1 MVNRWVL
8 KPEPDPDI
16 TKALAAEL
24 GVDKLIAGLLVQRNI
39 KTFDQARTFFR
50 PTLSHFHDPFLMK
63 DMDLAVDRLEHAIST
78 QERILVYGDYDVDGT
93 TSVALMA
100 GYLKTRTEPVATYIP
115 DRYME
120 GYGLSF
126 QGIDFAHDNGISLIV
141 ALDCGVKA
149 VDQVKYA
156 KDKGIEIIVCDH
168 HRPGLEL
175 PDAVAVL
182 DPKREDCFYPYKEL
196 CGCGVGFKLIQAL
209 EENRGLEVNDIL
221 SYLDLVATAIA
232 ADIVPITGE
241 NRALVYFGLQ
251 ALNSNPRP
259 GLWALL
265 QGVNKDQIQVSEIV
279 FRLAPRINA
288 AGRMEHGEL
297 AVALLTASDKSKALE
312 LAAKIEELNLERRAT
327 DQYTTEA
334 ALHQI
339 RELGEEDR
347 HSTVVYNA
355 DWHKGVIGIVASR
368 LIETYYR
375 PTIVFTKSGDFLT
388 ASARTIANFDLYDA
402 LEACSDC
409 LVQFGGHTHAAGL
422 TIKPSNYQ
430 EFKTRFEDYV
440 ASSLSREMMVPE
452 VYLDMPIQLSD
463 ISPKMVRILK
473 QFAPFG
479 PGNETPIFLSYPVRD
494 SGYARNVGDTGD
506 HLKMAVLQDG
516 TGPIDAIAFRQ
527 GSALECVRGKGPLQL
542 AYSLDEN
549 TWQGKTRLQLLIR
562 DLKSL

>member
-402 LEACSDC
+402 D
-409 LVQFGGHTHAAGL
+409 
-422 TIKPSNYQ
+422 
-430 EFKTRFEDYV
+430 R
-440 ASSLSREMMVPE
+440 
-452 VYLDMPIQLSD
+452 
-463 ISPKMVRILK
+463 
-473 QFAPFG
+473 
-479 PGNETPIFLSYPVRD
+479 
-494 SGYARNVGDTGD
+494 
-506 HLKMAVLQDG
+506 
-516 TGPIDAIAFRQ
+516 
-527 GSALECVRGKGPLQL
+527 
-542 AYSLDEN
+542 
-549 TWQGKTRLQLLIR
+549 
-562 DLKSL
+562 KSVV